1 MMNGKKDRVVM
12 LLLSIILPL
21 NFYLIFKFP
30 APNETLVFVG
40 FGVLGAGVLLFAL
53 AFSALAK
60 NRNQGIVTTGIYG
73 MVRNPMYLGGML
85 MFLSHMLLGQS
96 GLVVMTAIA
105 AAIGCYLLAL
115 SEDSKGIEKFGDDYR
130 RYMES
135 VPRFNI
141 LAGMIRRFRGTGHK

>member
-1 MMNGKKDRVVM
+1 MNVKRDRVVM
-12 LLLSIILPL
+12 MLLSIILPL
-21 NFYLIFKFP
+21 NFYLIFRFP
-30 APNETLVFVG
+30 ASNETLVFIG
-40 FGVLGAGVLLFAL
+40 FGVLGAGGLLFVL

-60 NRNQGIVTTGIYG
+60 SRNQGIVTSGIYG
-73 MVRNPMYLGGML
+73 VVRNPMYFGGML

-96 GLVVMTAIA
+96 TIVMVTAIF

-115 SEDSKGIEKFGDDYR
+115 SEDSKGMEKFGDDYR

-141 LAGMIRRFRGTGHK
+141 LAGMIRKLRGMVHK

>member
-1 MMNGKKDRVVM
+1 M
-12 LLLSIILPL
+12 
-21 NFYLIFKFP
+21 F
-30 APNETLVFVG
+30 FV
-40 FGVLGAGVLLFAL
+40 L

-60 NRNQGIVTTGIYG
+60 NRNQGIIRTGIYG
-73 MVRNPMYLGGML
+73 VVRNPMYLGGML

-96 GLVVMTAIA
+96 EVVVVTAIL

-115 SEDSKGIEKFGDDYR
+115 SEDSKGMEKFGDDYR

-141 LAGMIRRFRGTGHK
+141 LAGMIRKLRGMVHK